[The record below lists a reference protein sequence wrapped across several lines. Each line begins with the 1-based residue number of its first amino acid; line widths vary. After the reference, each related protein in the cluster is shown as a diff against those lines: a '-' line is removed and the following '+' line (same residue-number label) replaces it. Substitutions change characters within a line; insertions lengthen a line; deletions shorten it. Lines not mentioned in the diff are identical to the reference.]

1 MTSELCSHKNEMDEK
16 KNERKLCFF
25 SPFFVSL
32 LIILVT
38 YKDIREKLKREPDN
52 LQGREDEE
60 GQA

>member
-1 MTSELCSHKNEMDEK
+1 MDEK

-25 SPFFVSL
+25 SPFPLSL

-60 GQA
+60 GRA